1 MKARLAAL
9 LLLCPLA
16 VLPALAEPLD
26 RSPRPPANPAF
37 TAPVADTTE
46 ARAMAMLIGPALPES
61 GIPAAKP
68 AIAAPPVNPRLDMVT
83 LSTLNQAPA
92 AEVAVADM
100 PPDTPMVGEM
110 LPASMP
116 QPLAL
121 SAAPVA
127 AAKAALLAGPD
138 LPAAPV
144 AAPALKPR
152 PRPEAV
158 EKRAAARAATP
169 AAAETETAGAAGAL
183 PGAAE
188 RANTSILVSSLRPK
202 QKPTNILQLASA
214 SAPVPSPSP
223 VTVPEKDVGKGKKK
237 LKEPASAKGSVCGVA
252 AIKGENIA
260 PITSK
265 VQGCGLS
272 DGVRVTSVSGVRLSM
287 AATIDCATA
296 KALNTWVERVA
307 QPAYGNQITEFQ
319 VAGHYVCRP
328 RNNKKGAKVSE
339 HGRGKAVDISGFRLA
354 SGKVIQVL
362 GGFDKTMRKA
372 HKGACGIFGTT
383 LGPGSDGYHEDHLHF
398 DTAAHRSGAYCR

>member
-16 VLPALAEPLD
+16 VLPALAEPLE

-37 TAPVADTTE
+37 AAPLAETSET
-46 ARAMAMLIGPALPES
+46 RAMAMLIGPVMPETS
-61 GIPAAKP
+61 IPAAKP
-68 AIAAPPVNPRLDMVT
+68 AIAAPPVNPRLPVIT
-83 LSTLNQAPA
+83 LSTSNRAPA
-92 AEVAVADM
+92 AEAAVAGISPDM
-100 PPDTPMVGEM
+100 PPDMPLVGEM
-110 LPASMP
+110 LPASLP
-116 QPLAL
+116 QPLPL
-121 SAAPVA
+121 PPAPVA
-127 AAKAALLAGPD
+127 AAKAVLLAGPE

-158 EKRAAARAATP
+158 EKLAAARAADPAPGVTEAAP
-169 AAAETETAGAAGAL
+169 TDEAAAV
-183 PGAAE
+183 P
-188 RANTSILVSSLRPK
+188 ANASILVSSLRPK
-202 QKPTNILQLASA
+202 QKPANIVQLASA
-214 SAPVPSPSP
+214 PVPSP
-223 VTVPEKDVGKGKKK
+223 VTVPEKETGKGKKK
-237 LKEPASAKGSVCGVA
+237 SKEPVSAKGSVCGVA
-252 AIKGENIA
+252 AIKGEKIA

-287 AATIDCATA
+287 AATIDCTTA
-296 KALNTWVERVA
+296 RALNTWVERVA
-307 QPAYGNQITEFQ
+307 QPTYGNQITELQ
-319 VAGHYVCRP
+319 IAGHYVCRP

-354 SGKVIQVL
+354 SGKVIRVL